1 MCYLL
6 MLVQP
11 EEKTYHNTNC
21 NRNCIYLQ
29 KLQEQKI
36 SVIVAESK
44 KEGMLLTCSSKLKSN
59 SHSVILHPLEDGP
72 ACKHGTDDDTESF

>member
-1 MCYLL
+1 MLL
-6 MLVQP
+6 QP
-11 EEKTYHNTNC
+11 EQKKTYHNTNC

-29 KLQEQKI
+29 KLQEQEI

-44 KEGMLLTCSSKLKSN
+44 KEGMLLTCSSKLESN

-72 ACKHGTDDDTESF
+72 VCKHGTNDDTESF